1 MILINAKKEVLYFTV
16 LFLFFLTINSCNVKP
31 ESQPLPIS
39 VKSTLN
45 LLQENPQFVMYMNFK
60 NMRRTDFWKGNV
72 SDSLLNAE
80 KTFGSLLN
88 TFKTATGASISDG
101 LDELYYSNSWFGEN
115 AIVIKGVLDQNKLS
129 AFLEK
134 DTVFTVTKN
143 ADGINVYQM
152 TDNGLYFYFR
162 DNNTICASNYL
173 KQIGVMFAT
182 QDTSKSG
189 ILVNEKIYKSI
200 SDIIYKEDMW
210 MISTERFFIKGIFQ
224 NFVLS
229 TSGLNLEESDSTKA
243 GENEVYNDSS
253 DASEKL
259 SIANLYKRFN
269 SVSFSSEM
277 GNDLKFLVQC
287 DLINE
292 ESSKYLRSILSG
304 FLTVTKLRSTGS
316 KDLNSIKILEKIK
329 LDRYDNSV
337 FIELNVD
344 EKNINELRKINLLS
358 EPGSF

>member
-1 MILINAKKEVLYFTV
+1 MLKNILIKT
-16 LFLFFLTINSCNVKP
+16 FFIFILACLISINSCSFKP
-31 ESQPLPIS
+31 EPQPLPLS
-39 VKSTLN
+39 VSSTLN
-45 LLQENPQFVMYMNFK
+45 LLQENPQFVMYLNFK
-60 NMRRTDFWKGNV
+60 NMRRTEFWKKNV
-72 SDSLLNAE
+72 SDSILNAE

-88 TFKTATGASISDG
+88 TFKMATGASISEG

-115 AIVIKGVLDQNKLS
+115 AIVMKGVLDNNKLIEYIS
-129 AFLEK
+129 G
-134 DTVFTVTKN
+134 DTLFSVAKIINGQNIYLKN
-143 ADGINVYQM
+143 
-152 TDNGLYFYFR
+152 DNGLYFYFK